1 MWIKSYLIGGQNLNE
16 KEYIIN
22 IIVTKILRYAFIYD
36 FEIIN
41 RHKIIAMF
49 SKSIAK
55 FLITLTPSIFIIQNL
70 MITNT
75 YNIVKQ
81 CLIIIL
87 TSLIT
92 FI

>member
-1 MWIKSYLIGGQNLNE
+1 MK

-22 IIVTKILRYAFIYD
+22 IIVTKILRYASYMT

-41 RHKIIAMF
+41 SHKIIAMF

-55 FLITLTPSIFIIQNL
+55 FLITLTPSIFIIPNL
-70 MITNT
+70 VITSI
-75 YNIVKQ
+75 YYIVKQ

-87 TSLIT
+87 TYLIT